1 VLEPQSTLQRLLT
14 GPMRPG
20 ELAWIGLRPVR
31 REAMTSVSAA
41 RLVPG
46 EGLEGDHYISSRNG
60 PRQVSLIAA
69 EDLAAIGQF
78 LGGAPASPEQLR
90 RNLVTRGVNL
100 LALKDRRFSIGDVIL
115 EGAGECAPCGRMEE
129 NLGPGGYN
137 AVRGHGGIV
146 ARVIEGGDIRL
157 GDPIRRIDEDF
168 SEILARR
175 RNKG

>member
-1 VLEPQSTLQRLLT
+1 MPEPPSTLQRLLA
-14 GPMRPG
+14 GPMSPG
-20 ELAWIGLRPVR
+20 ELVWIGLRPER
-31 REAMTSVSAA
+31 RASMSSVLTA
-41 RLVPG
+41 RLAPG

-78 LGGAPASPEQLR
+78 LGGAKAAPDQLR

-100 LALKDRRFSIGDVIL
+100 LALKDRRFSIGGVIL

-146 ARVIEGGDIRL
+146 ARVIEGGDIRV
-157 GDPIRRIDEDF
+157 GDPIQRVEEDIGVVL
-168 SEILARR
+168 SRR

>member
-1 VLEPQSTLQRLLT
+1 VLEPQSTLQRLLS
-14 GPMRPG
+14 GSMHPG
-20 ELAWIGLRPVR
+20 ELAWIGLRPAR
-31 REAMTSVSAA
+31 RTAMTPTAAA
-41 RLVPG
+41 RLTPG

-78 LGGAPASPEQLR
+78 LAGVAATPEQLR

-100 LALKDRRFSIGDVIL
+100 LALKDRRFSIGAVIL

-157 GDPIRRIDEDF
+157 GDPIRRIEEDF
-168 SEILARR
+168 ADIIARR